1 MRSVPSCRQG
11 LADLAWRPRMDD
23 AGGAGTG
30 AGSGAGTGAAAEAV
44 AATAGADGLVR
55 VWDLA
60 AAAPSLTAVMRGH
73 EGTERTVSPAGQGLT
88 LVHFSAQRKRFLWD
102 RGCV

>member
-1 MRSVPSCRQG
+1 
-11 LADLAWRPRMDD
+11 MDD

-73 EGTERTVSPAGQGLT
+73 EGRVLCLCWVLLGARGGGGGGAGAYTRPLC
-88 LVHFSAQRKRFLWD
+88 S
-102 RGCV
+102 